1 MDDKPKNQIEYLRG
15 RPIDDALTV
24 IAHRDAQCEYQQAEI
39 GKLQAEV
46 ERLKISAEE
55 QKDLLLK
62 FKEHFQSTRPIFSR
76 ASAVSFINSVVDDG
90 E

>member
-39 GKLQAEV
+39 GKLEAEI
-46 ERLKISAEE
+46 ERLNGVVYAVAVDAHIAGQQGALISTDFSNAREYANKITTN
-55 QKDLLLK
+55 K
-62 FKEHFQSTRPIFSR
+62 
-76 ASAVSFINSVVDDG
+76 G
-90 E
+90 

>member
-46 ERLKISAEE
+46 ERLREYVRKLEGMVEHGLGPDDMANDISTNNN
-55 QKDLLLK
+55 Q
-62 FKEHFQSTRPIFSR
+62 
-76 ASAVSFINSVVDDG
+76 
-90 E
+90 

>member
-46 ERLKISAEE
+46 ERLREYVRKLEGMVEHGLGPDDMANDIS
-55 QKDLLLK
+55 
-62 FKEHFQSTRPIFSR
+62 
-76 ASAVSFINSVVDDG
+76 INNNQ
-90 E
+90 